1 MTGRPQRE
9 SPKQTCRLSIGE
21 DTYRSILPLLKTE
34 RCSFASLSQLVET
47 IVFLSEHICAAEPD
61 RAFAIKLAKLKS
73 KRIIEQI
80 ENPELLASRF
90 IHVTLDEQAIAF
102 IDLLVERYPML
113 FRTRS
118 DAVELLLLNIG
129 GSCVTSKDVLYFA
142 NRLADVL
149 SLHPTR
155 SASER

>member
-9 SPKQTCRLSIGE
+9 NPKQTCRLSIGE
-21 DTYRSILPLLKTE
+21 DTYRSVVPLLKTE

-47 IVFLSEHICAAEPD
+47 IVFLSEHICVAEPAD
-61 RAFAIKLAKLKS
+61 AFAIKLAKLKGQ
-73 KRIIEQI
+73 RVIDQI
-80 ENPELLASRF
+80 ENPELLTSRF
-90 IHVTLDEQAIAF
+90 IHVTLDEQAIVF
-102 IDLLVERYPML
+102 IDSLVERYPML

-118 DAVELLLLNIG
+118 DVVELLLLNV
-129 GSCVTSKDVLYFA
+129 GSSCTTSKDVLYFA